1 MTKQESFKRRVRAR
15 MAKTGERYAAARQAL
30 IDQSRRSNGRRWVSN
45 PETSDAAVAQ
55 ATGRSWNQWCDLI
68 DDWIGDQPAPDH
80 TTIAA
85 YLADELGI
93 DPWWS
98 QSITGGYERITGLR
112 LPYQRPDGTFTAGR
126 SATIAVD
133 GIELRRMLLDDGDRA
148 DLIPGFCS
156 ELRSRPDAKR
166 IRIGLDHGVVQFS
179 IEQAKPSPDRPD
191 QLRYRVAISHEKL
204 ADFADVEPWKQYW
217 QAWLDAVAAESSA

>member
-1 MTKQESFKRRVRAR
+1 MPKQESFKRRVRAR
-15 MAKTGERYAAARQAL
+15 MEKTGERYTAARQAL
-30 IDQSRRSNGRRWVSN
+30 IDKSRRSNGRRWISD
-45 PETSDAAVAQ
+45 PETSDAAVAE
-55 ATGRSWNQWCDLI
+55 ATGRGWNEWCDLI
-68 DDWIGDQPAPDH
+68 DAWVGERPAPDH

-98 QSITGGYERITGLR
+98 QTITGGYERITGLR

-133 GIELRRMLLDDGDRA
+133 GIELRRMLLDDLDRA
-148 DLIPGFCS
+148 DLLPGLRS
-156 ELRSRPDAKR
+156 ELRSQPDAKR

-179 IEQAKPSPDRPD
+179 IEKAKPSPSRPE
-191 QLRYRVAISHEKL
+191 QVRYRVAIAHEKL
-204 ADFADVEPWKQYW
+204 ASFDDVEPWKEFW
-217 QAWLDAVAAESSA
+217 QAWLDAVAAESSN